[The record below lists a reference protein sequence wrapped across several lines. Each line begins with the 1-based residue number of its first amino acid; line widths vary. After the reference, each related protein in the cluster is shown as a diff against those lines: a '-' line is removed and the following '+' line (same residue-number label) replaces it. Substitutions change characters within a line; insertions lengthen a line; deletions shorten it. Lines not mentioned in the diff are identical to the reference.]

1 MTGGATV
8 TLIDGAGG
16 AASRRLVA
24 EHVVARLT
32 TDPDDRHLPLLD
44 AAPFTTTGTR
54 LATTTDAHV
63 VRPLQFPGGSIGSL
77 AVHGTVNDLAVS
89 GARPLVLT
97 AAFVLEEGLPLSTF
111 DRELEA
117 MAAAASTAGVR
128 VVAGDTKVVE
138 RGRADGMYVIT
149 SGVGEVATAPGHELS
164 PVNLRPGDH
173 VLLSGPIADHGTAV
187 LLARE
192 ALGIGAEV
200 RSDSAS
206 VWPLARALIGATSAG
221 AHLRVMRDP
230 TRGGLAT
237 TLNELALD
245 AGLGIEVHEPDVP
258 IRPATR
264 GACELLGLDPW
275 CVANEGC
282 LVAVVAGHRAD
293 EALAALRD
301 VGPAGALAARIGE
314 VVAGPPGR
322 VVATTAFGGR
332 RIVDLMA
339 GDPLPRIC

>member
-1 MTGGATV
+1 MTAGGTV
-8 TLIDGAGG
+8 ALVDGAGG

-24 EHVVARLT
+24 EHVVPRLAS
-32 TDPDDRHLPLLD
+32 DPDRPDAPLLD
-44 AAPFTTTGTR
+44 AAPFTTAGTR
-54 LATTTDAHV
+54 LATTTDAYV
-63 VRPLQFPGGSIGSL
+63 VRPLRFPGGSIGGL
-77 AVHGTVNDLAVS
+77 AVHGTVNDLSVG

-97 AAFVLEEGLPLSTF
+97 AAFVLEEGLDLATF

-117 MAAAASTAGVR
+117 MADAARRAGVR

-138 RGRADGMYVIT
+138 RGRADSMYVIT
-149 SGVGEVATAPGHELS
+149 SGVGELVTEPGHGLS
-164 PVNLRPGDH
+164 PANLRPGDH
-173 VLLSGPIADHGTAV
+173 VLLSGPVADHGTAV

-192 ALGIGAEV
+192 SLGIGAEV

-206 VWPLARALIGATSAG
+206 VWPLAEALLQAAPGGA
-221 AHLRVMRDP
+221 LRVMRDP

-245 AGLGIEVHEPDVP
+245 AELGIEVHEPDVP
-258 IRPATR
+258 LRPATR

-282 LVAVVAGHRAD
+282 LVAVVAPGSAD
-293 EALAALRD
+293 EALAALRA
-301 VGPAGALAARIGE
+301 VGPTGALAARIGE
-314 VVAGPPGR
+314 VVAGPAGR

>member
-1 MTGGATV
+1 MSATV
-8 TLIDGAGG
+8 TLADGAGG

-24 EHVVARLT
+24 EHVVPRLAV
-32 TDPDDRHLPLLD
+32 DPGHPGAPLLD
-44 AAPFTTTGTR
+44 ATPFTTTGTR

-63 VRPLQFPGGSIGSL
+63 VRPLEFPGGSIGSL
-77 AVHGTVNDLAVS
+77 AVHGTVNDLAVA
-89 GARPLVLT
+89 GARPVVLT
-97 AAFVLEEGLPLSTF
+97 AAFVLEEGLPLATF
-111 DRELEA
+111 DRELDA
-117 MAAAASTAGVR
+117 MAAAACAAGVR
-128 VVAGDTKVVE
+128 VLAGDTKVVE
-138 RGRADGMYVIT
+138 HGRADGMYVVT
-149 SGVGEVATAPGHELS
+149 SGVGEVATEPGHHLS
-164 PVNLRPGDH
+164 PVNLQPGD
-173 VLLSGPIADHGTAV
+173 VVVLSGPVADHGTAV

-192 ALGIGAEV
+192 SLGIGADV
-200 RSDSAS
+200 RSDSTS
-206 VWPLARALIGATSAG
+206 VWPLADALLGATGAG
-221 AHLRVMRDP
+221 PDLRVMRDP

-237 TLNELALD
+237 ALNELALD

-282 LVAVVAGHRAD
+282 LVAVVAPERAD
-293 EALAALRD
+293 EALAALRA

-314 VVAGPPGR
+314 VVPGPPGR

>member
-1 MTGGATV
+1 MIALV
-8 TLIDGAGG
+8 DGAGG

-24 EHVVARLT
+24 EHVVPRLAA
-32 TDPDDRHLPLLD
+32 DPDHPDRPLLD
-44 AAPFTTTGTR
+44 AAPFTTAGTR

-63 VRPLQFPGGSIGSL
+63 VRPLEFPGGSIGSL

-97 AAFVLEEGLPLSTF
+97 AAFVLEEGLPLATF
-111 DRELEA
+111 DRELDA
-117 MAAAASTAGVR
+117 MAVAARTAGVR

-138 RGRADGMYVIT
+138 RGRADGMYVVT
-149 SGVGEVATAPGHELS
+149 SGVGEVATGPDHPLTPA
-164 PVNLRPGDH
+164 NLRAGDH
-173 VLLSGPIADHGTAV
+173 VLLSGPVADHGTAV

-192 ALGIGAEV
+192 DLGIGADV

-206 VWPLARALIGATSAG
+206 VWPLAEALIRAVPGGA
-221 AHLRVMRDP
+221 LRVMRDP

-282 LVAVVAGHRAD
+282 LVAVVAPEAA
-293 EALAALRD
+293 EAALAALRA

-314 VVAGPPGR
+314 VVAAPAGR

>member
-1 MTGGATV
+1 
-8 TLIDGAGG
+8 
-16 AASRRLVA
+16 
-24 EHVVARLT
+24 
-32 TDPDDRHLPLLD
+32 
-44 AAPFTTTGTR
+44 
-54 LATTTDAHV
+54 
-63 VRPLQFPGGSIGSL
+63 
-77 AVHGTVNDLAVS
+77 
-89 GARPLVLT
+89 
-97 AAFVLEEGLPLSTF
+97 
-111 DRELEA
+111 
-117 MAAAASTAGVR
+117 MAAAARAAGVR

-138 RGRADGMYVIT
+138 RGRADGMYVVT
-149 SGVGEVATAPGHELS
+149 SGVGEVATAPGHDLT
-164 PVNLRPGDH
+164 PLRMRPGDH
-173 VLLSGPIADHGTAV
+173 ILVSGPIADHGTAV

-192 ALGIGAEV
+192 SLGIGADV

-206 VWPLARALIGATSAG
+206 VWPLAEALIRSAPDGA
-221 AHLRVMRDP
+221 LRMMRDP

-282 LVAVVAGHRAD
+282 LVAVVAPELAD
-293 EALAALRD
+293 AALVALRA
-301 VGPAGALAARIGE
+301 GHPAGALAARIGE